1 VSEQPVLFSFASF
14 AASAFNREAARAPN
28 GCAIDSK
35 RMTGFQRSLAVLQGN
50 GKAMRSAATWF
61 LILAGVCIAGPYLLG
76 VRPKTPRER
85 QYVAV
90 TIAFLAW
97 VLLLMAALR
106 SR

>member
-1 VSEQPVLFSFASF
+1 VSVILGSHES
-14 AASAFNREAARAPN
+14 
-28 GCAIDSK
+28 GSK
-35 RMTGFQRSLAVLQGN
+35 LPTPFAVLQGN

-76 VRPKTPRER
+76 VRPRTARER
-85 QYVAV
+85 QYVAL